1 MPRRPPRPA
10 RLLLPFALVVAI
22 SAAATPAAHCVAT
35 PPARGACSCIGVA
48 SIARAMNS
56 AALVTIAV
64 VDTTAP
70 DTTVGDAVTWSLR
83 IERAWKWPGGGAA
96 PPRRVVV
103 VQP

>member
-1 MPRRPPRPA
+1 
-10 RLLLPFALVVAI
+10 
-22 SAAATPAAHCVAT
+22 
-35 PPARGACSCIGVA
+35 
-48 SIARAMNS
+48 MNS